1 MLSGLSEQDR
11 RQIKAHGL
19 SEEAVH
25 QQIEAFKRGFPDL
38 KLNRP
43 CTVGDG
49 ITVLQETGHDRLIEQ
64 HREAE
69 LKGRLLKFVPASG
82 AASRMFKSLQAMRE
96 KLVAERDGTAPA
108 TEPEEKDRQFLAK
121 FITEIEK
128 FAFYDALKAELKRR
142 GHELQNLLQNNDYL
156 PVLESLLAETG
167 LNYAALPKGLIPFHR
182 YDDTSRTAFEEQVV
196 EGVAYAMDTSRTAAL
211 HFTIAPEHKP
221 RIYDHFD
228 EIKTRYENDEIRLQ
242 IEDSIQD
249 PATDTI
255 AVDMGNEPFR
265 NPDGSLL
272 FRPGGHGALLKNLDE
287 SGGDILIIKNIDNV
301 VPDHLKT
308 ETVRDKKLLVG
319 YLVELQKQLF
329 SYLETLETQDANASL
344 IAEMT
349 EFARSKLAID
359 IPNDFPQWAISK
371 QHDFLRQKLNRP
383 LRVCGMVKNEG
394 EPGGGP
400 FWVEHTDGSIS
411 LQIVEK
417 SQIDLTSEEQ
427 RQILAAS
434 THFNPVDLVCAIRDF
449 RDQPFDLHHFV
460 DPETGF
466 ISTKYKDGKPLK
478 ALELPGLWNGSMA
491 DWNTVFVEV
500 PLSTFSPVKTVND
513 LLRDEHQPAS

>member
-1 MLSGLSEQDR
+1 MRSGLIEQDR
-11 RQIKAHGL
+11 RQIKTHGL
-19 SEEAVH
+19 SEAAVE
-25 QQIEAFKRGFPDL
+25 QQIEMFKRGFPDL

-49 ITVLQETGHDRLIEQ
+49 ITVLQDTWHDRLIEH

-69 LKGRLLKFVPASG
+69 LNGRLLKFVPASG

-96 KLVAERDGTAPA
+96 KLVAERDGTTPA

-121 FITEIEK
+121 FVTEIER
-128 FAFYDALKAELKRR
+128 FAFYDALKAELKTR
-142 GHELQNLLQNNDYL
+142 GHELEYLLQNNDYL
-156 PVLESLLAETG
+156 PVLEALLAKTG
-167 LNYAALPKGLIPFHR
+167 LNYAALPKGLIPFHH
-182 YDDTSRTAFEEQVV
+182 YDDANRTAFEEQVV
-196 EGVAYAMDTSRTAAL
+196 EGVAYAMDKSRAAAL
-211 HFTIAPEHKP
+211 HFTISPEHKP

-228 EIKTRYENDEIRLQ
+228 EIKRRYESDDIRLQ
-242 IEDSIQD
+242 IGDSIQD

-255 AVDMGNEPFR
+255 AVDMENKPFR

-308 ETVRDKKLLVG
+308 ETIRYKKLLVG

-329 SYLETLETQDANASL
+329 SYLEALETQEANSSQ

-349 EFARSKLAID
+349 EFAHSKLAID
-359 IPNDFPQWAISK
+359 IPADFSQRTISE
-371 QHDFLRQKLNRP
+371 QRDFLYQNLNRP
-383 LRVCGMVKNEG
+383 VRVCGMVKNEG

-400 FWVEHTDGSIS
+400 FWVEHNDGSTS

-417 SQIDLTSEEQ
+417 SQIDLKSEEQ

-449 RDQPFDLHHFV
+449 RGQPFDLHRFV
-460 DPETGF
+460 DAKTGF

-513 LLRDEHQPAS
+513 LLRNEHQPAS